1 MINWLDNKYLMM
13 KGRMKRFAD
22 EFLKGEMGVAPFVAT
37 ILLILIVVLLCA
49 IFWKNISTW
58 FEEIWGSITKSAD
71 KIKISE

>member
-13 KGRMKRFAD
+13 KGRMKKFAD

-49 IFWKNISTW
+49 IFWEYISGW
-58 FEEIWGSITKSAD
+58 FEDMWTKITGSAD
-71 KIKISE
+71 KISE